1 MSVRVAVLALLCIA
15 PTLDAQAPDPAA
27 LARRSR
33 EALAPIQRI
42 VGQWEGQ
49 ARAWEGPGEPIVVRQ
64 HEDVVFGAQGTVIQ
78 IRGTGRDPG
87 DGRVIFAAAATLW
100 FDLQENRV
108 RMRTHRDGNSVE
120 AEVEIRPDTLV
131 WGFPAA
137 GGRVRYV
144 IALTDST
151 WHEVGTFTREGMGS
165 ARTLEMHLRR
175 SGPPR

>member
-42 VGQWEGQ
+42 AGQWEGE

-64 HEDVVFGAQGTVIQ
+64 HEDVVLGARGTVIQ
-78 IRGTGRDPG
+78 IRGTGRDPATSSI
-87 DGRVIFAAAATLW
+87 VFEAAATLW
-100 FDLQENRV
+100 FDPQADRV

-120 AEVEIRPDTLV
+120 PEIEIRPDTIV
-131 WGFPAA
+131 WGFPVA

-151 WHEVGTFTREGMGS
+151 WHELGYYEREG
-165 ARTLEMHLRR
+165 ARPVRTIEMHLRR
-175 SGPPR
+175 SGPAR